1 MLFEVY
7 LGDAS
12 FLPHSFMLSQTCTII
27 FRSAQLRDHMSE
39 YCILSKVARPLSRNS
54 NTTLLKTVTFNSDN
68 GRYAM
73 ITSLNDIFILSS
85 ASIQFELGT
94 SLVHDRLLLV
104 QP

>member
-1 MLFEVY
+1 
-7 LGDAS
+7 
-12 FLPHSFMLSQTCTII
+12 
-27 FRSAQLRDHMSE
+27 
-39 YCILSKVARPLSRNS
+39 
-54 NTTLLKTVTFNSDN
+54 LKTVTFTSDD

-73 ITSLNDIFILSS
+73 VTSLNDIFILSS